1 MNWLFEKARKR
12 EMRIIEKTDHV
23 ENIQKGYIIKSKYA
37 NNHNTCK
44 WTKLTNWKAEIFIL
58 ENLKKKNP
66 TTWHLKRTWVKYE
79 DTETLKFKM
88 MEKNYKINIKSLRKC
103 ESPFAKD
110 QIVCDNKKHHW
121 G

>member
-58 ENLKKKNP
+58 ENLKKK
-66 TTWHLKRTWVKYE
+66 
-79 DTETLKFKM
+79 
-88 MEKNYKINIKSLRKC
+88 KIQQHDI
-103 ESPFAKD
+103 
-110 QIVCDNKKHHW
+110 
-121 G
+121 

>member
-12 EMRIIEKTDHV
+12 EMRIIEKTEHV
-23 ENIQKGYIIKSKYA
+23 ENIQEGYIIKSKYA

-58 ENLKKKNP
+58 ENLEKKSNNMTFKNNMM
-66 TTWHLKRTWVKYE
+66 KYK

-88 MEKNYKINIKSLRKC
+88 MEKKITR
-103 ESPFAKD
+103 
-110 QIVCDNKKHHW
+110 
-121 G
+121 

>member
-58 ENLKKKNP
+58 ENLKKKKSNNM
-66 TTWHLKRTWVKYE
+66 TFKKDMSKIWRYRN
-79 DTETLKFKM
+79 TE
-88 MEKNYKINIKSLRKC
+88 I
-103 ESPFAKD
+103 
-110 QIVCDNKKHHW
+110 
-121 G
+121 